1 MQKLEEI
8 SRGGAAVAS
17 ALVERDLPAVKRR
30 AKKAAAAAVLPRSL
44 LVCRGPSAPRG
55 VALTFDDGPTELT
68 GAYLDALARLGV
80 RATFFVIGELCSRRP
95 DDVAEIAR
103 RGHELGGHGYTHR
116 PFSALRPIELGN
128 ELARTQD
135 LLPATPGN
143 PRKLVRPPQGAL
155 SLTALL
161 TCAITGFTTVL
172 WSHDSGDCRTEC
184 AGDVVRAVV
193 DPPLASGAI
202 VLLHDGQSWTL
213 DALPEIVGRLR
224 KAGHELVTVGEFLGA

>member
-1 MQKLEEI
+1 VQKLEEI
-8 SRGGAAVAS
+8 SRGGADVAS
-17 ALVERDLPAVKRR
+17 ALAERDLPAVKRR

-55 VALTFDDGPTELT
+55 IALTFDDGPTEMT
-68 GAYLDALARLGV
+68 HAYLETLSRLGV
-80 RATFFVIGELCSRRP
+80 KATFFVIGELCSQRP

-116 PFSALRPIELGN
+116 PFSELRAGELGN

-161 TCAITGFTTVL
+161 TCAIAGFTTVL

-184 AGDVVRAVV
+184 AGDVVRALVN
-193 DPPLASGAI
+193 PPLANGAI

-224 KAGHELVTVGEFLGA
+224 KAGHELVTVGQFLGA

>member
-1 MQKLEEI
+1 VQKLEEL
-8 SRGGAAVAS
+8 SRGSAAVAS
-17 ALVERDLPAVKRR
+17 ALAERDLPAVKRR

-68 GAYLDALARLGV
+68 GAYLETLARLGV
-80 RATFFVIGELCSRRP
+80 RATFFVIGELCSQRP
-95 DDVAEIAR
+95 DDLAEIAR

-116 PFSALRPIELGN
+116 PFSQLRPMELGD
-128 ELARTQD
+128 ELTRTQD
-135 LLPATPGN
+135 LLPPTPGN

-161 TCAITGFTTVL
+161 TCAVAGFTTVL
-172 WSHDSGDCRTEC
+172 WSDDSGDCRTEC
-184 AGDVVRAVV
+184 ARDVVRSVV
-193 DPPLASGAI
+193 EPPLASGAI